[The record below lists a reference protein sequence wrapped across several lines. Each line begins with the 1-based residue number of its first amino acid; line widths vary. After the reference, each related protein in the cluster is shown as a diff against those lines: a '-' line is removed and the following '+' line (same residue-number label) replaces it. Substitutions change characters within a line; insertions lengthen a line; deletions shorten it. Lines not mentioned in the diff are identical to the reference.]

1 MYDTTIQSYKFH
13 LKENKLSKQVEKEL
27 VAGTLLGKYGC
38 PDCNSQDNLLV
49 YVKHDVDGNEVIDGS
64 CRTPSCK
71 VFWTEQELKEA
82 GVLDENFVAPK
93 VKPVIK
99 TAITKAEYKALTAR
113 TSHDTTMKDGS
124 LYRSIKP
131 ETAHFYGHLFE
142 RDSSGEII
150 RTYYPETK
158 STFKGELNSLRGYK
172 SRDLPKA
179 FGRHNI
185 GIVGT
190 SNDLSGSHKFTSGG
204 KWILIVGGEED
215 KLAAAQMLRDY
226 QIQRK
231 QEDYDRIAVVGIH
244 CGEGSLAKVCANSYD
259 FLDTFEE
266 IILCMDNDEAGRKSV
281 QEAIKVL
288 PENKVKVMT
297 TSLKDCS
304 EMLQQGKQK
313 QFISDFYSAKPLIE
327 TGIKSASEAAQG
339 IEDYLLAEKITLPPH
354 LHRVQDAL
362 RGGLKSTGSIV
373 NIIGNTS
380 VGKTFFSD
388 VLVHHF
394 IFNSPLKPTI
404 LSIERTAAELT
415 LDLYSYHLG
424 QNLTWFEEGA
434 DALEYL
440 HREDV
445 KDLCNNMLV
454 DEFGEPRFW
463 IIDDREGTVDVLKKQ
478 IERAVKQHGSKLIIL
493 DVLTDVIR
501 SLPLDEQE
509 SFLQYEK
516 QMKKEGV
523 VLLNILHTRK
533 VSSDKS
539 DDKFKRVNEYDI
551 LGSSSIPQSA
561 DVNIVLN
568 RNKMATDPIERNTTY
583 VDIPKCRGGL
593 TGTDIC
599 KLYYDPMTRRQYDL
613 DDWLSQQKTN
623 F

>member
-1 MYDTTIQSYKFH
+1 MKDVKEVQSG
-13 LKENKLSKQVEKEL
+13 V
-27 VAGTLLGKYGC
+27 LLGKFPC
-38 PDCNSQDNLLV
+38 SECLSNDNLLV
-49 YVKHDVDGNEVIDGS
+49 YVKHNEEGNEVLDGS

-71 VFWTEQELKEA
+71 SFWTEQELKDA

-93 VKPVIK
+93 TKPVVK
-99 TAITKAEYKALTAR
+99 TAITKAEYKALIAR

-142 RDSSGEII
+142 RDSTGEII

-204 KWILIVGGEED
+204 KWLLIVGGEED

-244 CGEGSLAKVCANSYD
+244 CGEGSLSKVCANSYD
-259 FLDTFEE
+259 FIDSFEE
-266 IILCMDNDEAGRKSV
+266 VILCMDNDEAGRKAV

-288 PENKVKVMT
+288 PENKVKVMV

-304 EMLQQGKQK
+304 EMLQTGKQK

-327 TGIKSASEAAQG
+327 TGIISASEASQG
-339 IEDYLLAEKITLPPH
+339 IEEYLLAEKITLPPH

-362 RGGLKSTGSIV
+362 RGGIRSTGAIV

-445 KDLCNNMLV
+445 KELCNNMMI
-454 DEFGEPRFW
+454 DEYGEPRFW
-463 IIDDREGTVDVLKKQ
+463 IIDDREGTVEVLKKQ
-478 IERAVKQHGSKLIIL
+478 IERAVKQNNSKLVIL
-493 DVLTDVIR
+493 DILTDVLR

-509 SFLQYEK
+509 QFMMWEK

-523 VLLNILHTRK
+523 VFLNLLHTRK
-533 VSSDKS
+533 PSNEKGEDG
-539 DDKFKRVNEYDI
+539 FKRVSEYDI
-551 LGSSSIPQSA
+551 LGSGTIPQSA
-561 DVNIVLN
+561 DINIVLN
-568 RNKMATDPIERNTTY
+568 RNKMAEDNVERNTTY

-599 KLYYDPMTRRQYDL
+599 KLYYDPMTRKQYDL
-613 DDWLSQQKTN
+613 DDYLAEQKTN

>member
-1 MYDTTIQSYKFH
+1 VSKEMKDT
-13 LKENKLSKQVEKEL
+13 KEVKEL
-27 VAGTLLGKYGC
+27 QSGVLLGKYSC
-38 PDCNSQDNLLV
+38 PECLSNDNLLV
-49 YVKHDVDGNEVIDGS
+49 YVKHNETGDEYLDGS

-71 VFWTEQELKEA
+71 SFWTEQELKDA

-93 VKPVIK
+93 TKPIVK
-99 TAITKAEYKALTAR
+99 TAITKAEYKALIAR
-113 TSHDTTMKDGS
+113 SNHDTTMKDGS

-142 RDSSGEII
+142 RDSNGEII
-150 RTYYPETK
+150 RAYYPETK

-190 SNDLSGSHKFTSGG
+190 SNDLSGAHKFTSGG
-204 KWILIVGGEED
+204 KWLLIVAGEED

-244 CGEGSLAKVCANSYD
+244 CGEGSLSKVCANSYD
-259 FLDTFEE
+259 FIDSFEE
-266 IILCMDNDEAGRKSV
+266 VILCMDNDEAGRKAV

-288 PENKVKVMT
+288 PENKVKVMV

-304 EMLQQGKQK
+304 EMLQTGKQK

-327 TGIKSASEAAQG
+327 TGIISASEAAQG
-339 IEDYLLAEKITLPPH
+339 IEEYLLAEKITLPPH

-362 RGGLKSTGSIV
+362 RGGIRSTGAIV

-445 KDLCNNMLV
+445 KELCNKMMI
-454 DEFGEPRFW
+454 DEYGEPRFW

-478 IERAVKQHGSKLIIL
+478 IERAVKQNNSKLVIL
-493 DVLTDVIR
+493 DILTDVLR

-509 SFLQYEK
+509 QFMMWEK

-523 VLLNILHTRK
+523 VFLNLLHTRK
-533 VSSDKS
+533 PSNEKGEDG
-539 DDKFKRVNEYDI
+539 FKRVSEYDI
-551 LGSSSIPQSA
+551 LGSGTIPQSA
-561 DVNIVLN
+561 DINIVLN
-568 RNKMATDPIERNTTY
+568 RNKMAEDSVERNTTY

-593 TGTDIC
+593 TGSDIC
-599 KLYYDPMTRRQYDL
+599 KLYYDPMTRKQYDL
-613 DDWLSQQKTN
+613 DDWLSQQRTN

>member
-1 MYDTTIQSYKFH
+1 MS
-13 LKENKLSKQVEKEL
+13 KEMKEMKEVKEL
-27 VAGTLLGKYGC
+27 QSGVLLGKYSC
-38 PDCNSQDNLLV
+38 PECLSNDNLLV
-49 YVKHDVDGNEVIDGS
+49 YVKHNETGDEYLDGS

-71 VFWTEQELKEA
+71 SFWTEQELKDA

-93 VKPVIK
+93 TKPVVK
-99 TAITKAEYKALTAR
+99 TAITKAEYKAIIAR
-113 TSHDTTMKDGS
+113 SNHDTTMKDGS

-131 ETAHFYGHLFE
+131 ETSQFYGHLFE
-142 RDSSGEII
+142 RDSNGEII

-190 SNDLSGSHKFTSGG
+190 SNDLSGAHKFTSGG
-204 KWILIVGGEED
+204 KWLLIVGGEED

-244 CGEGSLAKVCANSYD
+244 CGEGSLSKVCANSYD
-259 FLDTFEE
+259 FIDSFEE
-266 IILCMDNDEAGRKSV
+266 VILCMDNDEAGRKAV

-288 PENKVKVMT
+288 PENKVKVMV

-304 EMLQQGKQK
+304 EMLQTGKQK

-327 TGIKSASEAAQG
+327 TGIISASEASQG
-339 IEDYLLAEKITLPPH
+339 IEEYLLAEKITLPPH

-362 RGGLKSTGSIV
+362 RGGIRSTGAIV

-445 KDLCNNMLV
+445 KELCNNMMI
-454 DEFGEPRFW
+454 DEYGEPRFW

-478 IERAVKQHGSKLIIL
+478 IERAVKQNNSKLVIL
-493 DVLTDVIR
+493 DILTDVLR

-509 SFLQYEK
+509 QFMMWEK

-523 VLLNILHTRK
+523 VFLNLLHTRK
-533 VSSDKS
+533 PSNEKGEDG
-539 DDKFKRVNEYDI
+539 FKRVSEYDI
-551 LGSSSIPQSA
+551 LGSGTIPQSA
-561 DVNIVLN
+561 DINIVLN
-568 RNKMATDPIERNTTY
+568 RNKMAEDNVERNTTY

-593 TGTDIC
+593 TGSDIC
-599 KLYYDPMTRRQYDL
+599 KLYYDPMTRKQYDL

>member
-1 MYDTTIQSYKFH
+1 MS
-13 LKENKLSKQVEKEL
+13 KEMKDMKEVKEL
-27 VAGTLLGKYGC
+27 QSGVLLGKYSC
-38 PDCNSQDNLLV
+38 PECLSNDNLLV
-49 YVKHDVDGNEVIDGS
+49 YVKHNETGDEYLDGS

-71 VFWTEQELKEA
+71 SFWTEQELKVA

-93 VKPVIK
+93 TKPIVK
-99 TAITKAEYKALTAR
+99 TAITKAEYKALIAR
-113 TSHDTTMKDGS
+113 SNHDTTMKDGS

-204 KWILIVGGEED
+204 KWLLIVAGEED

-244 CGEGSLAKVCANSYD
+244 CGEGSLSKVCANSYD
-259 FLDTFEE
+259 FIDSFEE
-266 IILCMDNDEAGRKSV
+266 VILCMDNDEAGRKAV

-288 PENKVKVMT
+288 PENKVKVMV

-304 EMLQQGKQK
+304 EMLQTGKQK

-327 TGIKSASEAAQG
+327 TGIISASEAAQG
-339 IEDYLLAEKITLPPH
+339 IEEYLLAEKITLPPH

-362 RGGLKSTGSIV
+362 RGGIRSTGSIV

-445 KDLCNNMLV
+445 KELCNNMLV
-454 DEFGEPRFW
+454 DDFGEHRMW
-463 IIDDREGTVDVLKKQ
+463 IIDDREGTVEVLKKQ
-478 IERAVKQHGSKLIIL
+478 IERAVKQQGSKLIIL

-509 SFLQYEK
+509 SFMQYEK

-523 VLLNILHTRK
+523 VFINILHTRK
-533 VSSDKS
+533 PSNEKGEQG
-539 DDKFKRVNEYDI
+539 FKRVNEYDI
-551 LGSSSIPQSA
+551 LGSGTIPQSA
-561 DVNIVLN
+561 DINIVLN

-593 TGTDIC
+593 TGSDIC

-613 DDWLSQQKTN
+613 DDWLAQQKTN

>member
-1 MYDTTIQSYKFH
+1 MSKEMKDTKEVKEVQSG
-13 LKENKLSKQVEKEL
+13 V
-27 VAGTLLGKYGC
+27 LLGKFPC
-38 PDCNSQDNLLV
+38 PECLSNDNLLV
-49 YVKHDVDGNEVIDGS
+49 YVKHNETGDEYLDGS

-71 VFWTEQELKEA
+71 SFWTEQELKVA

-93 VKPVIK
+93 TKPIVK
-99 TAITKAEYKALTAR
+99 TAITKAEYKALIAR
-113 TSHDTTMKDGS
+113 SNHDTTMKDGS
-124 LYRSIKP
+124 LYRGIKP

-172 SRDLPKA
+172 SRDLPKS

-259 FLDTFEE
+259 FLDSFEE
-266 IILCMDNDEAGRKSV
+266 IILCMDSDKAGVSAV
-281 QEAIKVL
+281 QEAVKVL

-304 EMLQQGKQK
+304 EMLQAGKQK

-568 RNKMATDPIERNTTY
+568 RNKMAADPVERNTTY

-613 DDWLSQQKTN
+613 DDWLAQQKTN

>member
-1 MYDTTIQSYKFH
+1 MINGSSDM
-13 LKENKLSKQVEKEL
+13 KEVKEL
-27 VAGTLLGKYGC
+27 VAGVLLGKFSC
-38 PDCNSQDNLLV
+38 PECLSQDNLLV
-49 YVKHDVDGNEVIDGS
+49 YTKTDNDGVSYLDGS

-71 VFWTEQELKEA
+71 SFWTEQELKDA

-93 VKPVIK
+93 TKPVVK
-99 TAITKAEYKALTAR
+99 TAITKAEYKALIAR
-113 TSHDTTMKDGS
+113 SNHDTTMKDGS
-124 LYRSIKP
+124 LYRYIKP
-131 ETAHFYGHLFE
+131 ETAHFYGHLYE
-142 RDSSGEII
+142 RDSNGEII
-150 RTYYPETK
+150 RAYYPETK

-190 SNDLSGSHKFTSGG
+190 SNDLSGAHKFTSGG
-204 KWILIVGGEED
+204 KWLLIVAGEED

-244 CGEGSLAKVCANSYD
+244 CGEGSLSKVCANSYD
-259 FLDTFEE
+259 FIDSFEE
-266 IILCMDNDEAGRKSV
+266 VILCMDNDEAGRKAV

-288 PENKVKVMT
+288 PENKVKVMV

-304 EMLQQGKQK
+304 EMLQTGKQK

-327 TGIKSASEAAQG
+327 TGIISASEAAQG
-339 IEDYLLAEKITLPPH
+339 IEEYLLAEKITLPPH

-362 RGGLKSTGSIV
+362 RGGIRSTGAIV

-445 KDLCNNMLV
+445 KELCNNMMV
-454 DEFGEPRFW
+454 DEYGEPRFW

-478 IERAVKQHGSKLIIL
+478 IERAVKQNNSKLVIL
-493 DVLTDVIR
+493 DILTDVLR

-509 SFLQYEK
+509 QFMMWEK

-523 VLLNILHTRK
+523 VFLNLLHTRK
-533 VSSDKS
+533 PSNEKGEDG
-539 DDKFKRVNEYDI
+539 FKRVSEYDI
-551 LGSSSIPQSA
+551 LGSGTIPQSA
-561 DVNIVLN
+561 DINIVLN
-568 RNKMATDPIERNTTY
+568 RNKMAEDNVERNTTY

-599 KLYYDPMTRRQYDL
+599 KLYYDPMTRKQYDL
-613 DDWLSQQKTN
+613 DDWLSQQRTN

>member
-1 MYDTTIQSYKFH
+1 MSKEMKDT
-13 LKENKLSKQVEKEL
+13 KEVKEL
-27 VAGTLLGKYGC
+27 QSGVLLGKYSC
-38 PDCNSQDNLLV
+38 PECLSNDNLLV
-49 YVKHDVDGNEVIDGS
+49 YVKHDAEGKELLDGS

-71 VFWTEQELKEA
+71 SFWTEQELKDA

-93 VKPVIK
+93 TKPVVK
-99 TAITKAEYKALTAR
+99 TAITKAEYKALIAR
-113 TSHDTTMKDGS
+113 SNHDTTMKDGS

-142 RDSSGEII
+142 RDSNGEII
-150 RTYYPETK
+150 RAYYPETK

-172 SRDLPKA
+172 SRDLPKI

-204 KWILIVGGEED
+204 KWLLIVGGEED

-244 CGEGSLAKVCANSYD
+244 CGEATLSKVCANSYD
-259 FLDTFEE
+259 FIDSFEE
-266 IILCMDNDEAGRKSV
+266 VILCMDNDEAGRKAV

-288 PENKVKVMT
+288 PENKVKVMV

-304 EMLQQGKQK
+304 EMLQTGKQK

-327 TGIKSASEAAQG
+327 TGIISASEAAQG
-339 IEDYLLAEKITLPPH
+339 IEEYLLAEKITLPPH

-362 RGGLKSTGSIV
+362 RGGIRSTGAIV

-445 KDLCNNMLV
+445 KELCNNMMV
-454 DEFGEPRFW
+454 DEYGEPRFW

-478 IERAVKQHGSKLIIL
+478 IERAVKQNNSKLVIL
-493 DVLTDVIR
+493 DILTDVLR

-509 SFLQYEK
+509 KFMQYEK

-523 VLLNILHTRK
+523 VFLNLLHTRK
-533 VSSDKS
+533 PSNEKG
-539 DDKFKRVNEYDI
+539 DDGFKRVSEYDI
-551 LGSSSIPQSA
+551 LGSGTIPQSA
-561 DVNIVLN
+561 DINIVLN
-568 RNKMATDPIERNTTY
+568 RNKMAEDNVERNTTY

-599 KLYYDPMTRRQYDL
+599 KLYYDPMTRKQYDL
-613 DDWLSQQKTN
+613 DDWLSQQRTN

>member
-1 MYDTTIQSYKFH
+1 MSKEMKDT
-13 LKENKLSKQVEKEL
+13 KEVKEL
-27 VAGTLLGKYGC
+27 QSGVLLGKYSC
-38 PDCNSQDNLLV
+38 PECLSNDNLLV
-49 YVKHDVDGNEVIDGS
+49 YVKHDAEGKEVLDGS

-71 VFWTEQELKEA
+71 SFWTEQELKDA

-93 VKPVIK
+93 TKPVVK

-113 TSHDTTMKDGS
+113 SNHDTTMKDGG

-190 SNDLSGSHKFTSGG
+190 SNDLSGAHKFTSGG
-204 KWILIVGGEED
+204 KWLLIVGGEED

-244 CGEGSLAKVCANSYD
+244 CGEGSLSKVCANSYD
-259 FLDTFEE
+259 FIDSFEE
-266 IILCMDNDEAGRKSV
+266 VILCMDNDEAGRKAV

-288 PENKVKVMT
+288 PENKVKVMV

-304 EMLQQGKQK
+304 EMLQTGKQK

-327 TGIKSASEAAQG
+327 TGIISASEAAQG
-339 IEDYLLAEKITLPPH
+339 IEEYLLAEKITLPPH

-362 RGGLKSTGSIV
+362 RGGIRSTGAIV

-445 KDLCNNMLV
+445 KELCNNMMI
-454 DEFGEPRFW
+454 DEYGEPRFW
-463 IIDDREGTVDVLKKQ
+463 IIDDREGTVEVLKKQ
-478 IERAVKQHGSKLIIL
+478 IERAVKQNNSKLVIL
-493 DVLTDVIR
+493 DILTDVLR

-509 SFLQYEK
+509 KFMQYEK

-523 VLLNILHTRK
+523 VFLNLLHTRK
-533 VSSDKS
+533 PSNEKG
-539 DDKFKRVNEYDI
+539 DDGFKRVSEYDI
-551 LGSSSIPQSA
+551 LGSGTIPQSA
-561 DVNIVLN
+561 DINIVLN
-568 RNKMATDPIERNTTY
+568 RNKMAEDNVERNTTY

-599 KLYYDPMTRRQYDL
+599 KLYYDPMTRKQYDL
-613 DDWLSQQKTN
+613 DDWLSQQRTN

>member
-1 MYDTTIQSYKFH
+1 MNAKVD
-13 LKENKLSKQVEKEL
+13 LKEVQSGSLIGHFPCSSCGSNNNLAVYAKEDDEGNTF
-27 VAGTLLGKYGC
+27 VDGTC
-38 PDCNSQDNLLV
+38 FSPDCSH
-49 YVKHDVDGNEVIDGS
+49 K
-64 CRTPSCK
+64 
-71 VFWTEQELKEA
+71 FWTEEELREE
-82 GVLDENFVAPK
+82 GVLEEGFSVPK
-93 VKPVIK
+93 VKKVTK
-99 TAITKAEYKALTAR
+99 TAITKAEYKALIGR
-113 TSHDTTMKDGS
+113 TNHDTTMNDGS
-124 LYRSIKP
+124 YYRGIRP
-131 ETAHFYGHLFE
+131 DTAAFYGHLFE
-142 RDSSGEII
+142 RNSDGEII

-172 SRDLPKA
+172 SRDLPKV

-190 SNDLSGSHKFTSGG
+190 SNDFSGAHKFTNGG
-204 KWILIVGGEED
+204 KWLLIVAGEED

-244 CGEGSLAKVCANSYD
+244 CGEGTLAKVCANSYD
-259 FLDTFEE
+259 FIDSFEE
-266 IILCMDNDEAGRKSV
+266 VILCMDSDLAGASAV
-281 QEAIKVL
+281 QDALKVL
-288 PENKVKVMT
+288 PENKVKVMS
-297 TSLKDCS
+297 TSMKDCS
-304 EMLQQGKQK
+304 DMLQAGKQK

-339 IEDYLLAEKITLPPH
+339 IEEYLLAEKITLPPH

-362 RGGLKSTGSIV
+362 RGGIRSTGSIV

-440 HREDV
+440 HRDDV
-445 KDLCNNMLV
+445 KELCNNMMI
-454 DEFGEPRFW
+454 DEYGEPRFW

-478 IERAVKQHGSKLIIL
+478 IERAVKQQGSKLVIL
-493 DVLTDVIR
+493 DILTDVLR

-509 SFLQYEK
+509 QFFMWEK

-523 VLLNILHTRK
+523 VFLNLLHTRK
-533 VSSDKS
+533 PSNDKG
-539 DDKFKRVNEYDI
+539 DDGFKRVSEYDI
-551 LGSSSIPQSA
+551 LGSGTIPQSA
-561 DVNIVLN
+561 DINIVLN

-593 TGTDIC
+593 TGSDIC
-599 KLYYDPMTRRQYDL
+599 KLYYDPMTRKQYDL
-613 DDWLSQQKTN
+613 DDWLAQQKTN

>member
-1 MYDTTIQSYKFH
+1 M
-13 LKENKLSKQVEKEL
+13 SKQVEKEL

-38 PDCNSQDNLLV
+38 PECGSNDNLLV
-49 YVKHDVDGNEVIDGS
+49 YVKHNDSGDEYLDGS

-71 VFWTEQELKEA
+71 SFWTEKELKEA
-82 GVLDENFVAPK
+82 NVLEEGFVVPK
-93 VKPVIK
+93 VKPVVK
-99 TAITKAEYKALTAR
+99 TAITKAEYKALIAR
-113 TSHDTTMKDGS
+113 TSHDTTQPDGS
-124 LYRSIKP
+124 LYRGIKP

-142 RDSSGEII
+142 RDSSGKII

-204 KWILIVGGEED
+204 KWILIVAGEED

-281 QEAIKVL
+281 QEAVKVL

-297 TSLKDCS
+297 TSLKDCG

-327 TGIKSASEAAQG
+327 TGIKSASEASLG
-339 IEDYLLAEKITLPPH
+339 IEEYLLAEKITLPPH

-424 QNLTWFEEGA
+424 QNLTWFEDGA

-440 HREDV
+440 HRDDV

-463 IIDDREGTVDVLKKQ
+463 IIDDREGTIDVLKKQ
-478 IERAVKQHGSKLIIL
+478 IERAVKQNGSKLIIL

-509 SFLQYEK
+509 SFLQYQK
-516 QMKKEGV
+516 QMKKEGIV
-523 VLLNILHTRK
+523 FVNILHTRK
-533 VSSDKS
+533 PSNEKGEQG
-539 DDKFKRVNEYDI
+539 FKRVNEYDI
-551 LGSSSIPQSA
+551 LGSGSIPQSA

-568 RNKMATDPIERNTTY
+568 RNKMATDPVERNTTY

-593 TGTDIC
+593 TGSDIC

-613 DDWLSQQKTN
+613 DDWLVQQKTN

>member
-1 MYDTTIQSYKFH
+1 MSNNQV
-13 LKENKLSKQVEKEL
+13 KESKEL
-27 VAGTLLGKYGC
+27 VAGSLLGKYSC
-38 PDCNSQDNLLV
+38 PECLSKDNLLV
-49 YVKHDVDGNEVIDGS
+49 YVKHNETGDEYLDGS

-71 VFWTEQELKEA
+71 SFWTEQELKDA
-82 GVLDENFVAPK
+82 NVLDENFVAPK
-93 VKPVIK
+93 TKPVVK

-113 TSHDTTMKDGS
+113 SNHDTTMKDGS

-142 RDSSGEII
+142 RDSNGEIT

-190 SNDLSGSHKFTSGG
+190 SNDLSGAHKFTSGG
-204 KWILIVGGEED
+204 KWLLIVGGEED

-244 CGEGSLAKVCANSYD
+244 CGEGSLSKVCANSYD
-259 FLDTFEE
+259 FLDSFEE
-266 IILCMDNDEAGRKSV
+266 IILCMDSDKAGVSAV
-281 QEAIKVL
+281 QEAVKVL

-304 EMLQQGKQK
+304 EMLQAGKQK

-463 IIDDREGTVDVLKKQ
+463 IIDDREGTVDILKKQ

-568 RNKMATDPIERNTTY
+568 RNKMAADPVERNTTY

-613 DDWLSQQKTN
+613 DDWLAQQKTN

>member
-1 MYDTTIQSYKFH
+1 M
-13 LKENKLSKQVEKEL
+13 SKQVEKEL
-27 VAGTLLGKYGC
+27 VQGTLLGKYGC
-38 PDCNSQDNLLV
+38 PECGSNDNLLV
-49 YVKHDVDGNEVIDGS
+49 YVKHNDSGDEYLDGS

-71 VFWTEQELKEA
+71 SFWTEKELKEA
-82 GVLDENFVAPK
+82 NVLEEGFVVPK
-93 VKPVIK
+93 VKPVVK
-99 TAITKAEYKALTAR
+99 TAITKAEYKALIAR
-113 TSHDTTMKDGS
+113 TSHDTTQPDGS
-124 LYRSIKP
+124 LYRGIKP

-142 RDSSGEII
+142 RDSSGKII

-172 SRDLPKA
+172 SRDLPKV

-204 KWILIVGGEED
+204 KWILIVAGEED

-281 QEAIKVL
+281 QEAVKVL

-327 TGIKSASEAAQG
+327 TGIKSASEASLG
-339 IEDYLLAEKITLPPH
+339 IEDYLLADKITLPPH

-362 RGGLKSTGSIV
+362 RGGIRSTGAIV

-463 IIDDREGTVDVLKKQ
+463 IIDDREGTIDVLKKQ
-478 IERAVKQHGSKLIIL
+478 IERAVKQNGSKLIIL

-516 QMKKEGV
+516 QMKKEGIV
-523 VLLNILHTRK
+523 FVNILHTRK
-533 VSSDKS
+533 PSNEKGEQG
-539 DDKFKRVNEYDI
+539 FKRVNEYDI
-551 LGSSSIPQSA
+551 LGSGSIPQSA
-561 DVNIVLN
+561 DINIVLN
-568 RNKMATDPIERNTTY
+568 RNKMATDPVERNTTY

-593 TGTDIC
+593 TGSDIC

-613 DDWLSQQKTN
+613 DDWLVQQKTN

>member
-1 MYDTTIQSYKFH
+1 MS
-13 LKENKLSKQVEKEL
+13 KEMKDAKEVKEL
-27 VAGTLLGKYGC
+27 QSGVLLGKYSC
-38 PDCNSQDNLLV
+38 PECLSNDNLLV
-49 YVKHDVDGNEVIDGS
+49 YVKHNETGDEYLDGS

-71 VFWTEQELKEA
+71 SFWTEQELKDA
-82 GVLDENFVAPK
+82 NVLDENFVAPK
-93 VKPVIK
+93 TKPVVK

-113 TSHDTTMKDGS
+113 SNHDTTMKDGG

-172 SRDLPKA
+172 SRDLPKS

-259 FLDTFEE
+259 FLDSFEE
-266 IILCMDNDEAGRKSV
+266 IILCMDSDKAGVSAV
-281 QEAIKVL
+281 QEAVKVL

-304 EMLQQGKQK
+304 EMLQAGKQK

-463 IIDDREGTVDVLKKQ
+463 IIDDREGTVDILKKQ

-568 RNKMATDPIERNTTY
+568 RNKMAADPVERNTTY

-613 DDWLSQQKTN
+613 DDWLAQQKTN

>member
-1 MYDTTIQSYKFH
+1 M
-13 LKENKLSKQVEKEL
+13 KEVKEL
-27 VAGTLLGKYGC
+27 QSGVLLNKFPC
-38 PDCNSQDNLLV
+38 PSCLSNDNLLV
-49 YVKHDVDGNEVIDGS
+49 YVKHDESGKEYLDGS
-64 CRTPSCK
+64 CMTPQCDNK
-71 VFWTEQELKEA
+71 FMTEAMLKEQ
-82 GVLDENFVAPK
+82 GVLEDGFVAPK
-93 VKPVIK
+93 VKPSIK
-99 TAITKAEYKALTAR
+99 TAITKEEYKNLLSKT
-113 TSHDTTMKDGS
+113 TSDTTTLNGTY
-124 LYRSIKP
+124 YRSIRP
-131 ETAHFYGHLFE
+131 DTAEFYGHRFE

-204 KWILIVGGEED
+204 KWLLIVGGEED

-244 CGEGSLAKVCANSYD
+244 CGEGSLSKVCANSYD
-259 FLDTFEE
+259 FIDSFEE
-266 IILCMDNDEAGRKSV
+266 VILCMDNDEAGRKAV

-288 PENKVKVMT
+288 PENKVKVMV

-304 EMLQQGKQK
+304 EMLQTGKQK

-327 TGIKSASEAAQG
+327 TGIISASEAAQG

-362 RGGLKSTGSIV
+362 RGGIRSTGAIV

-445 KDLCNNMLV
+445 KELCNNMLV
-454 DEFGEPRFW
+454 DEFGEHRMW
-463 IIDDREGTVDVLKKQ
+463 IIDDREGTVEVLKKQ
-478 IERAVKQHGSKLIIL
+478 IERAVKQQGSKLIIL

-509 SFLQYEK
+509 SFMQYEK

-523 VLLNILHTRK
+523 VFINILHTRK
-533 VSSDKS
+533 PSNEKGEQG
-539 DDKFKRVNEYDI
+539 FKRVNEYDI
-551 LGSSSIPQSA
+551 LGSGTIPQSA
-561 DVNIVLN
+561 DINIVLN

-593 TGTDIC
+593 TGSDIC

-613 DDWLSQQKTN
+613 DDWLAQQRTN

>member
-1 MYDTTIQSYKFH
+1 M
-13 LKENKLSKQVEKEL
+13 SKQVEKEL
-27 VAGTLLGKYGC
+27 VAGTLLGKYSC
-38 PDCNSQDNLLV
+38 PECLSQDNLVV
-49 YVKHDVDGNEVIDGS
+49 YVKHNDKGEEYLDGS
-64 CRTPSCK
+64 CFSPSCK
-71 VFWTEQELKEA
+71 SFWTEQELKEA

-93 VKPVIK
+93 VKPITK

-172 SRDLPKA
+172 SRDLPKV

-204 KWILIVGGEED
+204 KWILIVAGEED

-327 TGIKSASEAAQG
+327 TGIKSASEASLG
-339 IEDYLLAEKITLPPH
+339 IEEYLLAEKITLPPH

-440 HREDV
+440 HRDDV

-463 IIDDREGTVDVLKKQ
+463 IIDDREGTIDILKKQ
-478 IERAVKQHGSKLIIL
+478 IERAVKQNSSKLIVL

-509 SFLQYEK
+509 SFLQYQK
-516 QMKKEGV
+516 QMKKEGIV
-523 VLLNILHTRK
+523 FVNILHTRK
-533 VSSDKS
+533 PSNEKGEQG
-539 DDKFKRVNEYDI
+539 FKRVNEYDI
-551 LGSSSIPQSA
+551 LGSGSIPQSA
-561 DVNIVLN
+561 DINIVLN

-593 TGTDIC
+593 TGSDIC

-613 DDWLSQQKTN
+613 EDWLSQQKTN

>member
-1 MYDTTIQSYKFH
+1 MKDT
-13 LKENKLSKQVEKEL
+13 KEVKEL
-27 VAGTLLGKYGC
+27 IAGTLLGKYSC
-38 PDCNSQDNLLV
+38 PECLSNDNLLV
-49 YVKHDVDGNEVIDGS
+49 YVKHNEEGNEVLDGS

-71 VFWTEQELKEA
+71 SFWTEQELKDA

-93 VKPVIK
+93 TKPVVK
-99 TAITKAEYKALTAR
+99 TAITKAEYKALIAR
-113 TSHDTTMKDGS
+113 SNHDTTMKDGS

-204 KWILIVGGEED
+204 KWLLIVGGEED

-244 CGEGSLAKVCANSYD
+244 CGEGSLSKVCANSYD
-259 FLDTFEE
+259 FIDSFEE
-266 IILCMDNDEAGRKSV
+266 VILCMDNDEAGRKAV

-288 PENKVKVMT
+288 PENKVKVMV

-304 EMLQQGKQK
+304 EMLQTGKQK

-327 TGIKSASEAAQG
+327 TGIISASEAAQG
-339 IEDYLLAEKITLPPH
+339 IEEYLLAEKITLPPH

-362 RGGLKSTGSIV
+362 RGGIRSTGAIV

-445 KDLCNNMLV
+445 KELCNNMMI
-454 DEFGEPRFW
+454 DEYGEPRFW
-463 IIDDREGTVDVLKKQ
+463 IIDDREGTVEVLKKQ
-478 IERAVKQHGSKLIIL
+478 IERAVKQNNSKLVIL
-493 DVLTDVIR
+493 DILTDVLR

-509 SFLQYEK
+509 QFMMWEK

-523 VLLNILHTRK
+523 VFLNLLHTRK
-533 VSSDKS
+533 PSNEKGEDG
-539 DDKFKRVNEYDI
+539 FKRVSEYDI
-551 LGSSSIPQSA
+551 LGSGTIPQSA
-561 DVNIVLN
+561 DINIVLN
-568 RNKMATDPIERNTTY
+568 RNKMAEDSVERNTTY

-593 TGTDIC
+593 TGSDIC
-599 KLYYDPMTRRQYDL
+599 KLYYDPMTRKQYDL

>member
-1 MYDTTIQSYKFH
+1 
-13 LKENKLSKQVEKEL
+13 LSKQDKEVKEL
-27 VAGTLLGKYGC
+27 QSGILLGKYSC
-38 PDCNSQDNLLV
+38 PECLSQDNLLV
-49 YVKHDVDGNEVIDGS
+49 YVKHDEKGSEYLDGS

-71 VFWTEQELKEA
+71 SFWTEQELKDA

-93 VKPVIK
+93 TKPVVK
-99 TAITKAEYKALTAR
+99 TAITKAEYKALIAR
-113 TSHDTTMKDGS
+113 SNHDTTMKDGS

-142 RDSSGEII
+142 RDSNGEII

-172 SRDLPKA
+172 SRDLPKI

-204 KWILIVGGEED
+204 KWLLIVGGEED

-244 CGEGSLAKVCANSYD
+244 CGEATLSKVCANSYD
-259 FLDTFEE
+259 FIDSFEE
-266 IILCMDNDEAGRKSV
+266 VILCMDNDEAGRKAV

-288 PENKVKVMT
+288 PENKVKVMV

-304 EMLQQGKQK
+304 EMLQTGKQK

-327 TGIKSASEAAQG
+327 TGIISASEAAQG
-339 IEDYLLAEKITLPPH
+339 IEEYLLAEKITLPPH
-354 LHRVQDAL
+354 LQRVQDAL
-362 RGGLKSTGSIV
+362 RGGIRSTGAIV

-445 KDLCNNMLV
+445 KELCNNMMI
-454 DEFGEPRFW
+454 DEYGEPRFW

-478 IERAVKQHGSKLIIL
+478 IERAVKQNNSKLVIL
-493 DVLTDVIR
+493 DILTDVLR

-509 SFLQYEK
+509 QFMMWEK

-523 VLLNILHTRK
+523 VFLNLLHTRK
-533 VSSDKS
+533 PSNEKGEDG
-539 DDKFKRVNEYDI
+539 FKRVSEYDI
-551 LGSSSIPQSA
+551 LGSGTIPQSA
-561 DVNIVLN
+561 DINIVLN
-568 RNKMATDPIERNTTY
+568 RNKMAEDSVERNTTY

-593 TGTDIC
+593 TGSDIC
-599 KLYYDPMTRRQYDL
+599 KLYYDPMTRKQYDL
-613 DDWLSQQKTN
+613 DDWLSQQRTN

>member
-1 MYDTTIQSYKFH
+1 MSNNQV
-13 LKENKLSKQVEKEL
+13 KESKEL
-27 VAGTLLGKYGC
+27 VAGSLLGKYSC
-38 PDCNSQDNLLV
+38 PECGSNDNLLV
-49 YVKHDVDGNEVIDGS
+49 YVKHSEAGDEVLDGS

-71 VFWTEQELKEA
+71 SFWTEQELKDA
-82 GVLDENFVAPK
+82 NVLDENFVAPK
-93 VKPVIK
+93 TKPVVK
-99 TAITKAEYKALTAR
+99 TAITKAEYKALIAR
-113 TSHDTTMKDGS
+113 SNHDTTMKDGS

-131 ETAHFYGHLFE
+131 ETAQFYGHLFE
-142 RDSSGEII
+142 RDSSGEVI

-190 SNDLSGSHKFTSGG
+190 SNDLSGAHKFTSGG
-204 KWILIVGGEED
+204 KWLLIVAGEED

-259 FLDTFEE
+259 FLDSFEE
-266 IILCMDNDEAGRKSV
+266 IILCMDSDKAGVSAV
-281 QEAIKVL
+281 QEAVKVL

-304 EMLQQGKQK
+304 EMLQAGKQK

-463 IIDDREGTVDVLKKQ
+463 IIDDREGTVDILKKQ

-568 RNKMATDPIERNTTY
+568 RNKMAADPVERNTTY

-613 DDWLSQQKTN
+613 DDWLAQQKTN

>member
-1 MYDTTIQSYKFH
+1 MS
-13 LKENKLSKQVEKEL
+13 KEMKEMKEVKEL
-27 VAGTLLGKYGC
+27 QSGVLLGKYSC
-38 PDCNSQDNLLV
+38 PECLSNDNLLV
-49 YVKHDVDGNEVIDGS
+49 YVKHDTEGKEVLDGS

-71 VFWTEQELKEA
+71 SFWTEQELKDA

-93 VKPVIK
+93 TKPVVK
-99 TAITKAEYKALTAR
+99 TAITKDEYKALVAR

-142 RDSSGEII
+142 RDSTGEII

-204 KWILIVGGEED
+204 KWLLIVGGEEC

-244 CGEGSLAKVCANSYD
+244 CGEGSLSKVCANSYD
-259 FLDTFEE
+259 FIDSFEE
-266 IILCMDNDEAGRKSV
+266 VILCMDNDEAGRKAV
-281 QEAIKVL
+281 QEAVKVL
-288 PENKVKVMT
+288 PENKVKVMV

-304 EMLQQGKQK
+304 EMLQTGKQK

-327 TGIKSASEAAQG
+327 TGIISASEAAQG
-339 IEDYLLAEKITLPPH
+339 IEEYLLAEKITLPPH

-362 RGGLKSTGSIV
+362 RGGIRSTGAIV

-424 QNLTWFEEGA
+424 QNLTWFEEGT

-445 KDLCNNMLV
+445 KELCNNMMI
-454 DEFGEPRFW
+454 DEYGEPRFW
-463 IIDDREGTVDVLKKQ
+463 IIDDREGTVEVLKKQ
-478 IERAVKQHGSKLIIL
+478 IERAVKQNNSKLVIL
-493 DVLTDVIR
+493 DILTDVLR

-509 SFLQYEK
+509 KFMQYQK

-523 VLLNILHTRK
+523 VFLNLLHTRK
-533 VSSDKS
+533 PSNEKG
-539 DDKFKRVNEYDI
+539 DDGFKRVSEYDI
-551 LGSSSIPQSA
+551 LGSGTIPQSA
-561 DVNIVLN
+561 DINIVLN
-568 RNKMATDPIERNTTY
+568 RNKMAEDNVERNTTY

-599 KLYYDPMTRRQYDL
+599 KLYYDPMTRKQYDL

>member
-1 MYDTTIQSYKFH
+1 
-13 LKENKLSKQVEKEL
+13 LSKQVEKEL
-27 VAGTLLGKYGC
+27 VAGTLLGHFCCSACGS
-38 PDCNSQDNLLV
+38 NDNLAV
-49 YVKHDVDGNEVIDGS
+49 YIKHDDSGKEYLDGS
-64 CRTPSCK
+64 CFSPDCSHK
-71 VFWTEQELKEA
+71 FWTEEQLREEGILEE
-82 GVLDENFVAPK
+82 GFVTPK

-113 TSHDTTMKDGS
+113 TSHDTTQPDGS
-124 LYRSIKP
+124 LYRGIKP

-142 RDSSGEII
+142 RDSNGEII

-190 SNDLSGSHKFTSGG
+190 SNDLSGSHKFISGG

-226 QIQRK
+226 QVQRK

-244 CGEGSLAKVCANSYD
+244 CGEGSLSKVCANSYD

-613 DDWLSQQKTN
+613 DDWLAQQKTN